1 MKQSFIDEIRS
12 GSKELKVEHPLLYLN
27 GNNTIAELSKEL
39 NLSVPTVTKLVSE
52 LMEDGFVADFGKQ
65 ETAEAVARICMV
77 SNPIPV
83 ILWVWIFA
91 TLRILL

>member
-12 GSKELKVEHPLLYLN
+12 GSKLASLKVEIIRYYILN

-52 LMEDGFVADFGKQ
+52 LMEDGFSCF
-65 ETAEAVARICMV
+65 AR
-77 SNPIPV
+77 SEG
-83 ILWVWIFA
+83 F
-91 TLRILL
+91 